1 MSTQRSQPFQWRR
14 DVRNWL
20 SSVLQYQQQ
29 YGLSLRSAAQNVPVS
44 ALVEFVGRYVERR
57 LAAWAVKSAL
67 REAAASLNFTL
78 DNGTLDFLAE
88 LAVDSILAT
97 V

>member
-1 MSTQRSQPFQWRR
+1 MSKG
-14 DVRNWL
+14 D
-20 SSVLQYQQQ
+20 
-29 YGLSLRSAAQNVPVS
+29 SLR
-44 ALVEFVGRYVERR
+44 GRSR
-57 LAAWAVKSAL
+57 
-67 REAAASLNFTL
+67 ASLNFTL